1 MKLISLLIN
10 LKLLYNFFLFLAL
23 INIFFSTE
31 NSHAKTFSIND
42 IEISTPFEI
51 NFNKN
56 EIIDEGFVEAYKEL
70 ISSIVQSKDQIKL
83 KNTSINQIKGMIETF
98 SITEEK
104 FVDEIYY
111 LTINVS
117 FNKKNIFDLLES
129 RNIFPSLPL
138 KKNFLFIPVFVDQD
152 KNQVSMFSENKLFTN
167 WNLNTKKYSLLN
179 YILPTQ
185 DLEDFSLIKKNIN
198 NLETYDFKEIINKY
212 NMNDHIIMIVFK
224 NNNKIRVFNKIFFNQ
239 KKNLKNLNFSE
250 VNFDNEEEIL
260 NFIDNLKLIY
270 EDFWKSQ
277 NQINT
282 SVKLSLNISINN
294 SNNIKIN
301 KFEKILSDMD
311 LIYNFSIYKFDNQ
324 NNFYKVI
331 FNGTPDK
338 FLEVMSYHNYDF
350 EIKNKIWVLNDKS

>member
-1 MKLISLLIN
+1 MKFISLLNN

-31 NSHAKTFSIND
+31 NSYAKTFSIND

-56 EIIDEGFVEAYKEL
+56 EIIDKGFLKAFNEL
-70 ISSIVQSKDQIKL
+70 IFSILQSKDQIKL
-83 KNTSINQIKGMIETF
+83 KKTPINQIKGMIETF
-98 SITEEK
+98 SIKEEK
-104 FVDEIYY
+104 FIDEIYY
-111 LTINVS
+111 LTLNVS

-129 RNIFPSLPL
+129 KNVFPSLPV
-138 KKNFLFIPVFVDQD
+138 KKDFLFIPVFVDQN
-152 KNQVSMFSENKLFTN
+152 KNQVSMFSEDKLFSS
-167 WNLNTKKYSLLN
+167 WNANNKKKYLLN

-185 DLEDFSLIKKNIN
+185 DLDDFSLIKRNIN

-212 NMNDHIIMIVFK
+212 NINDHIIMIVFK
-224 NNNKIRVFNKIFFNQ
+224 DDNKIRVFNKIFFNQ
-239 KKNLKNLNFSE
+239 KKNIKNLNYTE
-250 VNFDNEEEIL
+250 VNFDDEEEL
-260 NFIDNLKLIY
+260 FKFIDNLKLFY

-282 SVKLSLNISINN
+282 SVKLSLNISIDN

-301 KFEKILSDMD
+301 KFEKILSNMD
-311 LIYNFSIYKFDNQ
+311 LIYNFSIYKFDNR

-338 FLEVMSYHNYDF
+338 FLEVMSDQNYDF